1 MGVYRHRAAEPNH
14 SHHQQSSPPSILSEP
29 LSGTLVL
36 RSDPDYPLGE
46 QQTRLPFGC
55 TLYMW
60 VFPRS
65 VNHTLSIRYIA
76 TIRHVP
82 DHLPETTTD
91 SGLSYVEPLQ
101 IVVLPFRLCNPRT
114 DGTLSVSVGTI
125 HVPTSHRIP
134 LERPSCLLPILY
146 IVQNSRPLLAYP
158 MRF

>member
-1 MGVYRHRAAEPNH
+1 L
-14 SHHQQSSPPSILSEP
+14 PPSILSEP

-36 RSDPDYPLGE
+36 ESDPNYPLGE
-46 QQTRLPFGC
+46 QQSRLPFGC

-60 VFPRS
+60 VFPRR
-65 VNHTLSIRYIA
+65 VNHTLSIRHIA

-82 DHLPETTTD
+82 DHLLGTTIGC
-91 SGLSYVEPLQ
+91 GLSYVEPQQL
-101 IVVLPFRLCNPRT
+101 VVLPFCLCNPRT

-125 HVPTSHRIP
+125 HVLSSHKIP
-134 LERPSCLLPILY
+134 LERRSSCLPILC